1 MSIKIL
7 CLFLSGLVMGFF
19 SILFFFLPFAIELY
33 VVCVCVS
40 VCVCVY
46 TAKALTLYQ
55 IYALQTFSHII

>member
-1 MSIKIL
+1 
-7 CLFLSGLVMGFF
+7 MGFF